1 MPTTSP
7 GGVYAM
13 TSTSLSQA
21 TAGGSQLSCRRE
33 ENRHEIVEY
42 AEFIGVGV
50 LVRS

>member
-1 MPTTSP
+1 
-7 GGVYAM
+7 M

-21 TAGGSQLSCRRE
+21 TAGGSQLPVSRRRE
-33 ENRHEIVEY
+33 ENRGEIVEY